1 MKNIEKYQSLL
12 ETGEVDALL
21 LTSVYNRLYAAQ
33 YRVAEG
39 VAVVTREGAYYFTDS
54 RYIEAAEKNL
64 KGFTVRMTHPGSSE
78 IERINEVIGE
88 HTIKKLGFEEND
100 MTYGDYL
107 RYNEAL
113 HAVLV
118 PMQAKIDAF
127 RATKEPWEIEL
138 MRKAQAITDQ
148 TFSELCK
155 IIQAGMTEKELEA
168 ELLYRLY
175 KHGAE
180 GPSFD
185 PIVVSG
191 PNTSLPHGVPGER
204 KLEFG
209 DFITMDFGCIYGGY
223 CSDMTRTVALGFVS
237 EEMDK
242 VYKTVLKAQLAG
254 IAATKAGVAGRD
266 IDGTARKVIADAGY
280 GDYFGHGYGH
290 SLGIL
295 IHEAPNANT
304 RNDQP
309 MPAGAVVSAEPG
321 IYLPGKFGVR
331 IEDVTIITEDGCE
344 DITGSPKNL
353 IIV

>member
-168 ELLYRLY
+168 ELLYRIY

-237 EEMDK
+237 EGMDK

-266 IDGTARKVIADAGY
+266 IDGAARKVIADAGY

-331 IEDVTIITEDGCE
+331 IEDVTVITETGCE
-344 DITGSPKNL
+344 VLTKSPKNL
-353 IIV
+353 IIL